1 MAYMPLKDVKMYL
14 DDSKM
19 VKIHDLSQPW
29 GVVSDVLMG
38 FYCDVTGD
46 TTVTLDGELAS
57 AIWMDRSE
65 IKGQPDDMSLTNEMM
80 MVFRDGKEPK

>member
-1 MAYMPLKDVKMYL
+1 
-14 DDSKM
+14 
-19 VKIHDLSQPW
+19 
-29 GVVSDVLMG
+29 MG

-57 AIWMDRSE
+57 AIWVDRSE